1 MAYHPHHLGLRG
13 LGQSKPG
20 VDNTGRDVAQVA
32 STIGT
37 ALPGIVGLFTGQQT
51 APPATTPLVP
61 MQPAAEQS
69 GMPDWVVP
77 AAVIGGGLVIIG
89 VLAMVARK
97 PKSVAANRRRRRK
110 SSRTAN
116 VRRRSSRRLRANAV
130 DLNDIPF
137 ANEPLEIYDLYRC
150 NESLQLQGYLACVG
164 SLSGQRHSVHDKN
177 NPNVYVS
184 PTSRSSHGMTGGYRY
199 VMVHPNPEFFNA
211 SWTHHGIPV
220 AIVAVGF
227 NNEASWA
234 SVTPG
239 SPTASRAM
247 LGFFDVQPLSM
258 QSNRRRRRKSSRL
271 SRSRRSDGGL
281 TPNYLSEAERKR
293 IPLKAFVFPDRRA
306 WPLDNPR
313 RAYAAIQML
322 RIGRIGSAADFNKVR
337 NAIRE
342 RYPEVYAIYGKG
354 LSYEKSKSARS
365 KAKASRAK
373 TVAAKRRT
381 SRKAAN

>member
-20 VDNTGRDVAQVA
+20 VDNTGRDAAQVV

-61 MQPAAEQS
+61 MQPATEQS

-89 VLAMVARK
+89 VLAMVA
-97 PKSVAANRRRRRK
+97 
-110 SSRTAN
+110 
-116 VRRRSSRRLRANAV
+116 L
-130 DLNDIPF
+130 
-137 ANEPLEIYDLYRC
+137 
-150 NESLQLQGYLACVG
+150 VG
-164 SLSGQRHSVHDKN
+164 CSHISPSG
-177 NPNVYVS
+177 
-184 PTSRSSHGMTGGYRY
+184 
-199 VMVHPNPEFFNA
+199 
-211 SWTHHGIPV
+211 
-220 AIVAVGF
+220 
-227 NNEASWA
+227 
-234 SVTPG
+234 
-239 SPTASRAM
+239 
-247 LGFFDVQPLSM
+247 
-258 QSNRRRRRKSSRL
+258 
-271 SRSRRSDGGL
+271 RSDGGL

-337 NAIRE
+337 NAIRA

-381 SRKAAN
+381 GRKAAN

>member
-97 PKSVAANRRRRRK
+97 PKSVAANRRR
-110 SSRTAN
+110 
-116 VRRRSSRRLRANAV
+116 
-130 DLNDIPF
+130 
-137 ANEPLEIYDLYRC
+137 
-150 NESLQLQGYLACVG
+150 G
-164 SLSGQRHSVHDKN
+164 
-177 NPNVYVS
+177 
-184 PTSRSSHGMTGGYRY
+184 
-199 VMVHPNPEFFNA
+199 
-211 SWTHHGIPV
+211 
-220 AIVAVGF
+220 
-227 NNEASWA
+227 
-234 SVTPG
+234 
-239 SPTASRAM
+239 
-247 LGFFDVQPLSM
+247 
-258 QSNRRRRRKSSRL
+258 RKSSRL
-271 SRSRRSDGGL
+271 SSSRRRDGL

-293 IPLKAFVFPDRRA
+293 IPLKHFVFPERRA

-313 RAYAAIQML
+313 RAYAALQML

-337 NAIRE
+337 NAVRT
-342 RYPEVYAIYGKG
+342 RFPEVYAIYGKG

-365 KAKASRAK
+365 KAKSHRAK

>member
-13 LGQSKPG
+13 LGQSKTG
-20 VDNTGRDVAQVA
+20 VDNTGRDAAQVV
-32 STIGT
+32 STIGA

-51 APPATTPLVP
+51 PAPATTPLVP
-61 MQPAAEQS
+61 MQPVTEQS

-97 PKSVAANRRRRRK
+97 PKSVAA
-110 SSRTAN
+110 
-116 VRRRSSRRLRANAV
+116 
-130 DLNDIPF
+130 
-137 ANEPLEIYDLYRC
+137 
-150 NESLQLQGYLACVG
+150 
-164 SLSGQRHSVHDKN
+164 
-177 NPNVYVS
+177 
-184 PTSRSSHGMTGGYRY
+184 
-199 VMVHPNPEFFNA
+199 
-211 SWTHHGIPV
+211 
-220 AIVAVGF
+220 
-227 NNEASWA
+227 
-234 SVTPG
+234 
-239 SPTASRAM
+239 
-247 LGFFDVQPLSM
+247 
-258 QSNRRRRRKSSRL
+258 NRRRRRKSSRL

-337 NAIRE
+337 NAIRS

-354 LSYEKSKSARS
+354 LSYEKSKAARS